1 MYISN
6 DEGVPMAGGNR
17 DTEMLR
23 VLLCSLTQCGSMA
36 MDGKFLADQGVA
48 IGLGRVAPSSWDL
61 LLCHSMGLFVARRV
75 TSSFK
80 IN

>member
-1 MYISN
+1 
-6 DEGVPMAGGNR
+6 
-17 DTEMLR
+17 
-23 VLLCSLTQCGSMA
+23 MA

-75 TSSFK
+75 ASSFK